1 VSTRFKRSFK
11 KLFVLLSLFAIG
23 GFLFVKHPASTNVQ
37 AAPSGM
43 PQMYMT
49 LSASA
54 PKLSP
59 SFLAQLSAL
68 ADDAPV
74 GTAIVTFD
82 TNSGL
87 QESHLNIL
95 RGLGITGG
103 LTYPKLGMVAQPMTA
118 GQVRALA
125 ADPAVLSVWSND
137 SLHYEMHQARVLGG
151 VERVQTTSAFS
162 VQNGGMP
169 VSGAGDFS
177 VLIID
182 SGIDATH
189 ADLQLGPKV
198 IQNVQAITPAGN
210 GNVITLLNGFTPHIT
225 VENVPNTDQS
235 VGHGTHCAGIVGG
248 TGLRSGG
255 LYKGVAPGAKLIGAG
270 LGAGLYIIN
279 GLAAWEWG
287 LTNQA
292 RYNIRVVSNSYSTS
306 EAGFNPNNPLNR
318 SSFLAYQ
325 ANMTVLFAG
334 GNDGLRDTYNPLAQ
348 APWVIGVAAS
358 SKEGDLANFSSRGV
372 PRAERLANDN
382 ELDDFNAPTITAPGM
397 GRLYATNLGKFTIDM
412 VSTRSSSN
420 LVANGQTNDTELAPN
435 QIPFYTQIHGTS
447 MATPFA
453 AGVVALMLDA
463 DPTLTPDEVKSIITS
478 TASRMPG
485 REEWEV
491 GAGHINAYAAVDK
504 VFNRTRNY
512 RSIQDQTY
520 NTVFG
525 EERPPVIPFHIDFNP
540 AVSGAAS
547 TNSKS
552 FTVEPNMDVL
562 DIFGHV
568 DTVADEDTGNLVV
581 IRAYDPT
588 GRAYGPTSIPYPV
601 ISTDAR
607 QVIVNNPMPGTW
619 RIEVRGASGLTAVP
633 GVASPSQ
640 IAAPGP
646 ADGTI
651 TQTRFIVP
659 VIPDIQGHSQQTAI
673 EAAIRGRLIDTYADG
688 TFRPDASITRE
699 DLVNVLKLD
708 TSLRQSLGATPK
720 FADVSGELGALAE
733 AVTANG
739 STLRDFDFVPK
750 GMVSF
755 SGTSFNPMGSVNRLD
770 VAVAFVRALGH
781 DAEARALANTTV
793 TSGGTAL
800 SDNAQIPGALRGY
813 VQIALDNG
821 MFEAFPAEV
830 RQIAPGQYI
839 VIPGPRFEPGTTV
852 SRATLA
858 VKLNKYRSL
867 FTTGG

>member
-1 VSTRFKRSFK
+1 
-11 KLFVLLSLFAIG
+11 VLSIFSIG
-23 GFLFVKHPASTNVQ
+23 AFLFLKEPALL
-37 AAPSGM
+37 AARA
-43 PQMYMT
+43 
-49 LSASA
+49 SASQTQSFSFPNAAA

-59 SFLAQLSAL
+59 SFAAQIGAL
-68 ADDAPV
+68 DDNASV
-74 GTAIVTFD
+74 GTAVVTFN
-82 TNSGL
+82 TTSGL
-87 QESHLNIL
+87 QESHLDIL
-95 RGLGITGG
+95 RAVGVTGG

-118 GQVRALA
+118 GQVRSLA
-125 ADPAVLSVWSND
+125 SNPAVLSIWSND
-137 SLHYEMHQARVLGG
+137 SIRYEIHQARVMSG
-151 VERVQTTSAFS
+151 VERVQTTSAFHTR
-162 VQNGGMP
+162 NGGMP

-189 ADLQLGPKV
+189 ADLQFGTKV
-198 IQNVQAITPAGN
+198 IQNVQAVTPAGN
-210 GNVITLLNGFTPHIT
+210 GNVINLLNGFTPHLT

-248 TGLRSGG
+248 LGTRSGG

-287 LTNQA
+287 LANQA
-292 RYNIRVVSNSYSTS
+292 RYNIRIVSNSYSTS

-318 SSFLAYQ
+318 ASLLAYQ
-325 ANMTVLFAG
+325 SNMIVLFAA

-358 SKEGDLANFSSRGV
+358 SKEGDLATFSSRGV
-372 PRAERLANDN
+372 PRAERLSNDN

-397 GRLYATNLGKFTIDM
+397 GRLYPTNSGKFTIDM

-420 LVANGQTNDTELAPN
+420 LVANGATNDTELSPA

-463 DPTLTPDEVKSIITS
+463 DPTLTPDEVKDIITS

-512 RSIQDQTY
+512 RNIQDQTY
-520 NTVFG
+520 NAAFG
-525 EERPPVIPFHIDFNP
+525 EERPPVQPFHIDFNP
-540 AVSGAAS
+540 AVSGAGS
-547 TNSKS
+547 TNSKT
-552 FTVEPNMDVL
+552 FTVEPGIDILDV
-562 DIFGHV
+562 FGHV
-568 DTVADEDTGNLVV
+568 DTIAEEGTGNLVV

-588 GRAYGPTSIPYPV
+588 GKAYGPTSIPYPV

-607 QVIVNNPMPGTW
+607 QIIVNNPVPGTW

-633 GVASPSQ
+633 GVSSPSQ
-640 IAAPGP
+640 LAAPGP

-651 TQTRFIVP
+651 TQIRYIVP
-659 VIPDIQGHSQQTAI
+659 VIADIQGHPQQAQI
-673 EAAIRGRLIDTYADG
+673 EAAIRGRLIDTYGDG
-688 TFRPDASITRE
+688 SFRPDAIVSRE
-699 DLVNVLKLD
+699 DLANVLKLD

-720 FADVSGELGALAE
+720 FGDVSGDLLGIAE
-733 AVTANG
+733 AVTASG
-739 STLRDFDFVPK
+739 STLRDYDFVST
-750 GMVSF
+750 GMMSF
-755 SGTSFNPMGSVNRLD
+755 STTSFNPTGAVNRLNL
-770 VAVAFVRALGH
+770 AVALVKALGH

-800 SDNAQIPGALRGY
+800 SDNSQIPGSLRGY
-813 VQIALDNG
+813 AQIAINLG
-821 MFEAFPAEV
+821 LLEAFPAEV
-830 RQIAPGQYI
+830 RQIAPGQFI
-839 VIPGPRFEPGTTV
+839 VVPGPRFEPTTNV
-852 SRATLA
+852 TRGTLA
-858 VKLNKYRSL
+858 AKLNTYRTL

>member
-1 VSTRFKRSFK
+1 MNTRLNQSFKR
-11 KLFVLLSLFAIG
+11 LFVLLSIVSIG
-23 GFLFVKHPASTNVQ
+23 GFLFVKEPAFLG
-37 AAPSGM
+37 ARA
-43 PQMYMT
+43 
-49 LSASA
+49 SASGTPSRSAFAA

-59 SFLAQLSAL
+59 SFAAQIGAL
-68 ADDAPV
+68 EDNAAV
-74 GTAIVTFD
+74 GTAVVTFN
-82 TNSGL
+82 TYSGL
-87 QESHLNIL
+87 QESHLNLL
-95 RGLGITGG
+95 RSVGVTGG

-118 GQVRALA
+118 GQVRSLA
-125 ADPAVLSVWSND
+125 ADPAVLSIWSND
-137 SLHYEMHQARVLGG
+137 SLRYEIHQARVMGG
-151 VERVQTTSAFS
+151 VERVQTTSAFHTR
-162 VQNGGMP
+162 NGGMP

-189 ADLQLGPKV
+189 ADLQLGTKV
-198 IQNVQAITPAGN
+198 VQNVQAITPAGN
-210 GNVITLLNGFTPHIT
+210 GNVINLLNGFTPHIT

-248 TGLRSGG
+248 LGTRSGG

-287 LTNQA
+287 LANQA

-318 SSFLAYQ
+318 ASLLAYQ
-325 ANMTVLFAG
+325 ANMIVLFAA

-372 PRAERLANDN
+372 PRAERLSNET

-397 GRLYATNLGKFTIDM
+397 GRLYPTNASKFTIDM

-420 LVANGQTNDTELAPN
+420 LVANGATNDTELTPA

-463 DPTLTPDEVKSIITS
+463 DPTLTPDEVKNILTS

-512 RSIQDQTY
+512 RNIQDQTY
-520 NTVFG
+520 NAVFG
-525 EERPPVIPFHIDFNP
+525 EERPPVQPFHIDFNP
-540 AVSGAAS
+540 AISGAAS
-547 TNSKS
+547 TNSRS
-552 FTVEPNMDVL
+552 FTVEAGIDVL

-568 DTVADEDTGNLVV
+568 DTIAEEGTGNLVV

-588 GRAYGPTSIPYPV
+588 GKAYGPTSIPYPV

-607 QVIVNNPMPGTW
+607 QIIVNNPIPGTW

-640 IAAPGP
+640 LAAPGP

-651 TQTRFIVP
+651 TQIRYIVP
-659 VIPDIQGHSQQTAI
+659 VIADIQGHAQRADI

-688 TFRPDASITRE
+688 SFRPDAIVSRE
-699 DLVNVLKLD
+699 DLANVLKLN
-708 TSLRQSLGATPK
+708 TSLRQSLGDTPK
-720 FADVSGELGALAE
+720 FGDVSGDLLGIAE
-733 AVTANG
+733 AVTAKG
-739 STLRDFDFVPK
+739 STLRDYDFVPN
-750 GMVSF
+750 GMMSF
-755 SGTSFNPMGSVNRLD
+755 SGTSFNPTGTVNRLD
-770 VAVAFVRALGH
+770 VAVALVKALGH
-781 DAEARALANTTV
+781 DAAARALAGSTV
-793 TSGGTAL
+793 MSGGTPL
-800 SDNAQIPGALRGY
+800 SDSAQIPSSLRGY
-813 VQIALDNG
+813 VQIAIDKGL
-821 MFEAFPAEV
+821 FEAFPAEV
-830 RQIAPGQYI
+830 RQIGPGQYI
-839 VIPGPRFEPGTTV
+839 AIPGPRFEPATTV

-858 VKLNKYRSL
+858 SKLNRYRSL